1 MRPCSAVFLI
11 RLLHKISPRWCEEWS
26 KLVEQLRIGGQGT
39 RSQHKV
45 VFFLHETIVSHEKK
59 KRLNAG
65 HMLMFM
71 CYIQTDI
78 LTISPVQW
86 RSQKE
91 VQEGR
96 SGPRRL
102 QPLHDTCWWYGSKE
116 VKCSRL
122 SSESLPELSNTNLP
136 DSPPVYQNCP
146 NVSPH
151 RITLFIHCE
160 VSAIRNSFSKRED
173 RCL

>member
-1 MRPCSAVFLI
+1 MRNGASSWNNSGLGDRGHGASIKWSFSFMKQ
-11 RLLHKISPRWCEEWS
+11 LLAMK
-26 KLVEQLRIGGQGT
+26 
-39 RSQHKV
+39 
-45 VFFLHETIVSHEKK
+45 KK

-91 VQEGR
+91 VQEGG

-146 NVSPH
+146 NVFPH